1 MMPLAAGP
9 LDPPLL
15 FVRLD
20 FSGARVHMSAEAR
33 EATVARTN
41 RQWVL
46 RQRPQGMIQPGDLEL
61 VENPVPDLA
70 DDEVLVRTVYL
81 SLDPT
86 NRTWMN
92 DAEGYLPPV
101 GLGEVMRGLTLGV
114 VEESRSDRFQP
125 GEVVAPMSGGW
136 SDYAVVPAEALRP
149 VHRAPGLPL
158 TAHLSVLGMT
168 GMTAYFGVTDVL
180 KPQAGETLVISAAAG
195 AVGSIAGQVA
205 KQRGAR
211 VIGIA
216 GGPDKCRWLTEDL
229 GFDAAIDYKA
239 EDVGEALDRLAPD
252 GVEMNF
258 ENVGGDIMIAVFNRL
273 KVHGRMAVCGLISAY
288 NATRMPPSP
297 NFGRIITHRL
307 SLRGFLVLDYA
318 QRGREMVAEMGPW
331 LADGRVKWK
340 VQVDDGL
347 EGALDSLNRLFTGD
361 HEGKL
366 LVRVS
371 EEPGA

>member
-1 MMPLAAGP
+1 M
-9 LDPPLL
+9 
-15 FVRLD
+15 
-20 FSGARVHMSAEAR
+20 
-33 EATVARTN
+33 TKIN
-41 RQWVL
+41 RQWIL
-46 RQRPQGMIQPGDLEL
+46 RQRPRGMVQPGDLEL
-61 VENPVPDLA
+61 VESPIPDLKES
-70 DDEVLVRTVYL
+70 EVLVRTVYL

-114 VEESRSDRFQP
+114 VEQSRSDRFKA
-125 GEVVAPMSGGW
+125 GEVVTPLSGGW
-136 SDYAVVPAEALRP
+136 ADYAVVSDQALRP

-158 TAHLSVLGMT
+158 TANLSVLGMT
-168 GMTAYFGVTDVL
+168 GLTAYFGVTDVL
-180 KPQAGETLVISAAAG
+180 KVQAGETLVISAAAG

-216 GGPDKCRWLTEDL
+216 GGPDKCRWLVDEL
-229 GFDAAIDYKA
+229 GFDAAVDYKN

-252 GVEMNF
+252 GVDLNF

-273 KVHGRMAVCGLISAY
+273 KVHGRMAVCGLVSSY
-288 NATRMPPSP
+288 NATKAPPSP
-297 NFGRIITHRL
+297 NFARIITHRL
-307 SLRGFLVLDYA
+307 DVQGFLVLDYA
-318 QRGREMVAEMGPW
+318 HRAREMVEEMGPW

-340 VQVDDGL
+340 VHVDEGL
-347 EGALDSLNRLFTGD
+347 EGAVGSLNRLFTGD
-361 HEGKL
+361 HNGKL

-371 EEPGA
+371 DEPA

>member
-1 MMPLAAGP
+1 M
-9 LDPPLL
+9 
-15 FVRLD
+15 
-20 FSGARVHMSAEAR
+20 
-33 EATVARTN
+33 ARTN

-46 RQRPQGMIQPGDLEL
+46 RQRPKGMIQDGDLEL
-61 VENPVPDLA
+61 VESPVPDLA
-70 DDEVLVRTVYL
+70 ENEVLVRTVYL

-114 VEESRSDRFQP
+114 VEESRSDRFKV
-125 GEVVAPMSGGW
+125 GDVVTPLSGGW
-136 SDYAVVPAEALRP
+136 ADYAVVPAEGLRP

-158 TAHLSVLGMT
+158 TANLSVLGMT
-168 GMTAYFGVTDVL
+168 GLTAYFGVTDVL

-205 KQRGAR
+205 KQKGAR

-216 GGPDKCRWLTEDL
+216 GGPEKCAWLTDEL
-229 GFDAAIDYKA
+229 GFDAAIDYKG
-239 EDVGEALDRLAPD
+239 EDVGAALDRLAPD

-273 KVHGRMAVCGLISAY
+273 KTHGRMAVCGLISSY
-288 NATRMPPSP
+288 NATRMPPAP

-307 SLRGFLVLDYA
+307 NIQGFLVLDYA
-318 QRGREMVAEMGPW
+318 ARAREMVAEMGPW

-340 VQVDDGL
+340 VHVDEGL
-347 EGALDSLNRLFTGD
+347 EGAVGSLNRLFTGD
-361 HEGKL
+361 HDGKL

-371 EEPGA
+371 EEPAA

>member
-1 MMPLAAGP
+1 M
-9 LDPPLL
+9 
-15 FVRLD
+15 
-20 FSGARVHMSAEAR
+20 ARI
-33 EATVARTN
+33 N

-46 RQRPQGMIQPGDLEL
+46 RQRPQGAVADGDLEL
-61 VENPVPDLA
+61 VETPVPEPKA
-70 DDEVLVRTVYL
+70 GEVLVRTLYL

-92 DAEGYLPPV
+92 DVEGYLPPV

-114 VEESRSDRFQP
+114 VEESRGERFKP
-125 GEVVAPMSGGW
+125 GDVVMPLSGVW
-136 SDYAVVPAEALRP
+136 SDYAAVPEAALRI

-158 TAHLSVLGMT
+158 TANMSVLGMT

-180 KPQAGETLVISAAAG
+180 KAKAGETMVISAAAG

-205 KQRGAR
+205 RQRGCR

-216 GGPDKCRWLTEDL
+216 GGPRKCAWLTDEL
-229 GFDAAIDYKA
+229 GFDAAIDYKG

-252 GVEMNF
+252 GIDLNF

-273 KVHGRMAVCGLISAY
+273 KVHARMAVCGLVSSY

-307 SLRGFLVLDYA
+307 NVQGFLVLDYA
-318 QRGREMVAEMGPW
+318 PRAREMVAEMGPW
-331 LADGRVKWK
+331 LADGKIKWK
-340 VQVDDGL
+340 VHVDDGL
-347 EGALDSLNRLFTGD
+347 ENAVASLNRLFTGD
-361 HEGKL
+361 HDGKL

-371 EEPGA
+371 EEPA